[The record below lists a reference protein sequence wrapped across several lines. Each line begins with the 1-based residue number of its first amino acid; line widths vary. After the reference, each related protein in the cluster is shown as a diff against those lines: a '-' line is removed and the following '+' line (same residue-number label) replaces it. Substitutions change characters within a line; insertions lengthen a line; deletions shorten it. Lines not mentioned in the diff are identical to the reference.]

1 MIRQV
6 LSALALA
13 GLLDVAAGPAHANSS
28 SLVSIQTPR
37 GAKQAFILIR
47 PKTDPAASV
56 ILFAGGHGALGLKSA
71 SAMKWGAGNF
81 LVRSRERFADQGF
94 MVAVVDAPADKQDGM
109 NGVFRM
115 GAAHAGDIGAVIAYL
130 KQQAPV
136 PVWLV
141 GTSMGTFSA
150 AGGAIASRGTDGL
163 VLSSTM
169 TRTKPDWVIA
179 KSHPDSV
186 ASMDLPRVSVPTL
199 IVSHRNDR
207 CEFTPAADASKLKAR
222 LTKSSKVEVAILDGG
237 APPQSDPCEAKSQH
251 GFLGIEAEAVATIA
265 RFIRASAKASA
276 Q

>member
-13 GLLDVAAGPAHANSS
+13 ALLDVAAGPAHANSS

-37 GAKQAFILIR
+37 GVKQAFILIR

-56 ILFAGGHGALGLKSA
+56 ILLAGGHGALGLKSA

-199 IVSHRNDR
+199 IRSSIRILSERNFR
-207 CEFTPAADASKLKAR
+207 TVIVGLFGETGGMIT
-222 LTKSSKVEVAILDGG
+222 LTREPSGK
-237 APPQSDPCEAKSQH
+237 
-251 GFLGIEAEAVATIA
+251 
-265 RFIRASAKASA
+265 RASTIGCDSSTRRPMGATMRSITR
-276 Q
+276 